1 MPSGLVARIGLVFAA
16 VAAAACLATAIDV
29 LALSDIA
36 ERTSILLGRDMVD
49 TVASTR
55 AQNHLQRMN
64 SNLTGAALAGHLA
77 DVAPLDRLVRMSM
90 ADYRDRLQ
98 EMRSTSAVGAA
109 QADELTPGFQSLQ
122 AILDATFVLLR
133 AGDLVGARAAL
144 ADRVTPAVEAQVER
158 GRRVVNGNWDMLQA
172 GREESLRLTRLRGHE
187 ILALG
192 CIPVATVLAA
202 LLWLAGPGLR
212 QPMRGLIQNTERLR
226 AGDLDQPVQ
235 GRERRDEVG
244 AIATSLDMLREEALR
259 ARALDAEAHA
269 LAESRV
275 AEADRVSRAKSDFL
289 ATMSH
294 EIRSPMSGLLGV
306 LELLRATDLD
316 PDQIRMAAMVHG
328 SASMLLAVL
337 NDILDFSKIEAGAL
351 SIEPEPTDLRRL
363 LENLVQPQ
371 AIAASGKGLSVT
383 FSVDPAV
390 PEWIATDALRLRQII
405 GNLLANAIKFTATG
419 EVAVAV
425 AGLPTQDALE
435 IRVRDSGIG
444 MSAEV
449 LARLFHPFT
458 QADGSTTRTFG
469 GTGLGLSISRKLAR
483 LLEGDIT
490 VTSEPGQGSTFTVR
504 LPMRAANGTVSADAT
519 AGSARPTE
527 PLLGGRVLVV
537 DDDSTIRFLSQRQ
550 LEKLGFD
557 VEVAENGQVGLAK
570 LLDDHYDLLITDCHM
585 PLMDGVALTRAV
597 RSADHPALRNVPII
611 GLTADVTEAQRVT
624 CQAAGMSELAIK
636 PLTIDRLSQVISRHL
651 HPAAVLPLSPPAEEL
666 QQVAFDRQI
675 FLSIFA
681 VGDRDGAA
689 WLSEFLT
696 AARSDNA
703 ELAHLLAAAGGG
715 DEAVAKVAHHLAG
728 ASFSVGAILLG
739 EAARA
744 LERAALPPASA
755 RDGLQT
761 LHARLQQALD
771 DAQTAI
777 ELFVGE
783 APVASRTREKIAVSS
798 G

>member
-1 MPSGLVARIGLVFAA
+1 MASGLVARIGLVFGA
-16 VAAAACLATAIDV
+16 VATAACLATAIDAV
-29 LALSDIA
+29 ALTDIA
-36 ERTSILLGRDMVD
+36 QRTGTLLGRDMVD

-64 SNLTGAALAGHLA
+64 SNLTGAALAGHL
-77 DVAPLDRLVRMSM
+77 DNVEPLDRLVRMSM
-90 ADYRDRLQ
+90 SDYRDRLQ

-109 QADELTPGFQSLQ
+109 QADQLLPGFNNLQ

-158 GRRVVNGNWDMLQA
+158 GRQVVNGNWDILQS
-172 GREESLRLTRLRGHE
+172 GRKESLRLTRLRLHE

-202 LLWLAGPGLR
+202 LLWLVGPGLR
-212 QPMRGLIQNTERLR
+212 RPMRGLIQNTERLR

-259 ARALDAEAHA
+259 ARALDAEARA
-269 LAESRV
+269 QAESRV

-306 LELLRATDLD
+306 LELLRATNLD
-316 PDQIRMAAMVHG
+316 PDQTRMATMVHG

-351 SIEPEPTDLRRL
+351 SIEPEPTNLRRL
-363 LENLVQPQ
+363 LEDLVQPQ
-371 AIAASGKGLSVT
+371 AIAAAGKGLAVT
-383 FSVDPAV
+383 LSIDPAV
-390 PEWIATDALRLRQII
+390 PERISTDALRLRQVI
-405 GNLLANAIKFTATG
+405 GNLLSNAIKFTASG

-425 AGLPTQDALE
+425 DCLPDHAELE

-449 LARLFHPFT
+449 LARLFNPFT

-490 VTSEPGQGSTFTVR
+490 VASQPGQGSTFTLR
-504 LPMRAANGTVSADAT
+504 LPLHVADCGAET
-519 AGSARPTE
+519 DTTPTPAGPTRRQI
-527 PLLGGRVLVV
+527 GGRALVV
-537 DDDSTIRFLSQRQ
+537 DDDSTIRFLLQRQ
-550 LEKLGFD
+550 LEKLGFE
-557 VEVAENGQVGLAK
+557 VEIAENGQVGLRK
-570 LLDDHYDLLITDCHM
+570 LLHNRYDLLITDCHM
-585 PLMDGVALTRAV
+585 PLMNGVALTRAV
-597 RSADHPALRNVPII
+597 RSADNPALQTMPII
-611 GLTADVTEAQRVT
+611 GLTADVTEPQRVC
-624 CQAAGMSELAIK
+624 CQEAGMSELAIK

-651 HPAAVLPLSPPAEEL
+651 HPVAAPDTSPPPDAL
-666 QQVAFDRQI
+666 QQLAFDPQI

-681 VGDRDGAA
+681 PGDRDGVA
-689 WLSEFLT
+689 WLAEF
-696 AARSDNA
+696 
-703 ELAHLLAAAGGG
+703 LAAART
-715 DEAVAKVAHHLAG
+715 DETELADLLSADAEDPAVAKTAHHLAG
-728 ASFSVGAILLG
+728 AAFSVGAILLG
-739 EAARA
+739 DAARA
-744 LERAALPPASA
+744 LERAALNGTSGGD
-755 RDGLQT
+755 R
-761 LHARLQQALD
+761 LHALHAGLQQALG
-771 DAQTAI
+771 DAESAI
-777 ELFVGE
+777 ALFSSAAPVVSRSRE
-783 APVASRTREKIAVSS
+783 KMPVAST
-798 G
+798 